1 MKKKIF
7 KNEKIR
13 ITDSFI
19 GHGGSKI
26 GSNKRKFEQLKVR
39 ITEGFLVELVK
50 EYPRGMKNGS
60 NKREVRKG
68 AGSKNREFTV
78 LSFYLPT
85 GSIFSMHLPTEQIHA
100 FFYK

>member
-1 MKKKIF
+1 MKKKNF

-60 NKREVRKG
+60 NKREVRTS
-68 AGSKNREFTV
+68 AGSNNRESAVKLIT
-78 LSFYLPT
+78 PC
-85 GSIFSMHLPTEQIHA
+85 GSDINQIHL
-100 FFYK
+100 FLYTINF